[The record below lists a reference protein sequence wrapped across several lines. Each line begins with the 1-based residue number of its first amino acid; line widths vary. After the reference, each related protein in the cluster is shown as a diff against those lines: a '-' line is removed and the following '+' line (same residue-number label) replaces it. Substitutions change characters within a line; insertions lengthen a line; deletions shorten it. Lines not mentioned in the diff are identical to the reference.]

1 MTAGCTFA
9 MRCAT
14 LTWCL
19 FTLALLL
26 LLRQVVLFE
35 QLTASFCRTARL
47 HAAWNVSLECVV
59 EDDVFVWSSV
69 PSSGAYCR
77 FAVRC
82 LESPRHAVSSSDVFQ
97 TNDTLIC
104 APKSRAY
111 VNRTLPIRF
120 AARDAPLG
128 EIDSP
133 SVLRAAMAA
142 NQCDTF
148 EYALEPLVLLGLPL
162 SLAACVGLPLRVAC
176 VQRRV
181 FQRKR
186 AAMRARRR
194 QFGAGIDDLAADD
207 IDDGFSVQL
216 LRR

>member
-1 MTAGCTFA
+1 MTAGCTFGV
-9 MRCAT
+9 RCAI

-35 QLTASFCRTARL
+35 QLTAAFCRTARL
-47 HAAWNVSLECVV
+47 HLAWNVTLDCLV
-59 EDDVFVWSSV
+59 EDDVFVWSDV

-77 FAVRC
+77 FKVSCDGER
-82 LESPRHAVSSSDVFQ
+82 RVAVSTSDVFQ

-104 APKSRAY
+104 APKSREY

-120 AARDAPLG
+120 PAADAPLG
-128 EIDSP
+128 ELDSVN
-133 SVLRAAMAA
+133 VLSGAMAA

-148 EYALEPLVLLGLPL
+148 EYALEPLVLLGIPL
-162 SLAACVGLPLRVAC
+162 SFAACVGLPLRIAC

-181 FQRKR
+181 FQRKK
-186 AAMRARRR
+186 AAMRLRR
-194 QFGAGIDDLAADD
+194 QQFGIGGDDLDHD
-207 IDDGFSVQL
+207 DDGFSVQL

>member
-1 MTAGCTFA
+1 

-35 QLTASFCRTARL
+35 QFTASFCRTARL
-47 HAAWNVSLECVV
+47 HVAWNVTEECLV
-59 EDDVFVWSSV
+59 EDDVFVWSDV

-77 FAVRC
+77 FAVSCQGERRVAA
-82 LESPRHAVSSSDVFQ
+82 STSDLFQ

-104 APKSRAY
+104 APKSREY
-111 VNRTLPIRF
+111 VNHTLPIRF
-120 AARDAPLG
+120 PTLGAPLG
-128 EIDSP
+128 EIDSVQ
-133 SVLRAAMAA
+133 VLLDAMAE

-162 SLAACVGLPLRVAC
+162 SLMACVGLPLRCIC

-181 FQRKR
+181 YQRKK
-186 AAMRARRR
+186 AAMRLRR
-194 QFGAGIDDLAADD
+194 QQFGIGIDDLEDE
-207 IDDGFSVQL
+207 DDGFSVQL

>member
-1 MTAGCTFA
+1 

-19 FTLALLL
+19 LTLALLL

-35 QLTASFCRTARL
+35 QWSASFCRTARVRL
-47 HAAWNVSLECVV
+47 AWNVTLECVV
-59 EDDVFVWSSV
+59 DDDVFVWSDV
-69 PSSGAYCR
+69 PSSGAFCR
-77 FAVRC
+77 FAVSCQGER
-82 LESPRHAVSSSDVFQ
+82 RAAVSTSDLFQ

-111 VNRTLPIRF
+111 VNHTLPIRF
-120 AARDAPLG
+120 PAADAPLG
-128 EIDSP
+128 EIDSAK
-133 SVLRAAMAA
+133 VLLDAMAA

-148 EYALEPLVLLGLPL
+148 EYALEPLVLLALPL

-181 FQRKR
+181 FQRKK
-186 AAMRARRR
+186 AAMRLRR
-194 QFGAGIDDLAADD
+194 QQFGGIGVDDLGADE
-207 IDDGFSVQL
+207 DDGGFSVQL